1 MDDMTLKEVFESRIP
16 VIMGILNV
24 TPDSFFAASR
34 NSSVEEAVER
44 ARQMVSDGAAI
55 LDIGACSTR
64 PGSDPVDEKEELRRL
79 LPAVEAIHGALPDVL
94 LSVDTF
100 RPTVAAECVRCFGP
114 FLIINDV
121 SGGEAAL
128 PGVPYVLTCPT
139 ADPDSFFAER
149 LPELA
154 AKGVTDVILD
164 PGFGFGK
171 TVEDNYHI
179 LSHLSDL
186 HRFDLP
192 VLVGVSR
199 KSMIY
204 KPLGITPNE
213 ALNGTT
219 VLHTLA
225 LLQGAAILRVHDV
238 REASECIRLVA
249 LSSLSRPLSPSI
261 PSN

>member
-24 TPDSFFAASR
+24 TPDSFYSASR
-34 NSSVEEAVER
+34 SLSVEVAVER

-64 PGSDPVDEKEELRRL
+64 PGSAPVDEKEELHRL
-79 LPAVEAIHGALPDVL
+79 LPAVEAIHAALPDVL
-94 LSVDTF
+94 FSVDTF

-114 FLIINDV
+114 FLLINDV

-139 ADPDSFFAER
+139 AEPDSFFTER

-154 AKGVTDVILD
+154 GKGVTDVILD

-171 TVEDNYHI
+171 TVEDNYRI

-186 HRFDLP
+186 SRFDLP

-204 KPLGITPNE
+204 KPLGVTPNE

-249 LSSLSRPLSPSI
+249 LSSLSRPLSLSTL
-261 PSN
+261 SD